1 MKEEI
6 YINLSGIYDGFPSEL
21 NCKDINGTNCYCD
34 DYAKERLRKRLQ
46 DVSLERV
53 HFIDSGNYH
62 YLSYFFLERI
72 QEDFALVLL
81 DHHPDYQPP
90 SFGDI
95 LSCGGWVKNA
105 FEEFE
110 HLKKVYMV
118 DVDEDLF
125 YQLKDVPPEICLL
138 KKDELEKISADL
150 PIYVSLDKDV
160 LSEDEA
166 ATDWDQGDMKISE
179 LLDIMSVLQEHRLL
193 GVDVCG
199 EKKEAPTD
207 SEIEINRKINE
218 TINETIYNCFDNSI

>member
-166 ATDWDQGDMKISE
+166 ATDWDQGDMKLSE

-207 SEIEINRKINE
+207 SEIETNRKINE
-218 TINETIYNCFDNSI
+218 TIYNFFDNSI

>member
-150 PIYVSLDKDV
+150 PIYISLDKDV

-166 ATDWDQGDMKISE
+166 ATDWDQGDMKLSE
-179 LLDIMSVLQEHRLL
+179 LLDIMRVLQEHRLL

-218 TINETIYNCFDNSI
+218 TIYNCFDNSI

>member
-179 LLDIMSVLQEHRLL
+179 LLDIMRVLQEHRLL
-193 GVDVCG
+193 GMDVCG

>member
-34 DYAKERLRKRLQ
+34 DYAKEILRKRLQ

-81 DHHPDYQPP
+81 DHHPDFQPP

-105 FEEFE
+105 FEEFD

-118 DVDEDLF
+118 DVDKDLF

-138 KKDELEKISADL
+138 KKDELGKISADL
-150 PIYVSLDKDV
+150 PIYISLDKDV

-166 ATDWDQGDMKISE
+166 ATDWDQGDMKLLE
-179 LLDIMSVLQEHRLL
+179 LLDIMRVLQEHRLL

-207 SEIEINRKINE
+207 REIEINRKINE
-218 TINETIYNCFDNSI
+218 TIYNCFDNSM

>member
-179 LLDIMSVLQEHRLL
+179 LLDIMRVLQEHRLL
-193 GVDVCG
+193 GMDVCG

-207 SEIEINRKINE
+207 SEIEINRKV
-218 TINETIYNCFDNSI
+218 NETIYNCFDNSI

>member
-34 DYAKERLRKRLQ
+34 DYAKEILRKRLQ

-81 DHHPDYQPP
+81 DHHPDFQPP

-105 FEEFE
+105 FEEFD

-166 ATDWDQGDMKISE
+166 ATDWDQGDMKLSE
-179 LLDIMSVLQEHRLL
+179 LLDIMRVLQEHRLL
-193 GVDVCG
+193 GMDVCG

-218 TINETIYNCFDNSI
+218 TIYNCFDNSI

>member
-6 YINLSGIYDGFPSEL
+6 YINLSGIYDAFPSEL

-34 DYAKERLRKRLQ
+34 DYAKEILRKRLQ

-81 DHHPDYQPP
+81 DHHPDFQPP

-105 FEEFE
+105 FEEFD

-166 ATDWDQGDMKISE
+166 ATDWDQGDMKLSE
-179 LLDIMSVLQEHRLL
+179 LLDIMRVLQEHRLL
-193 GVDVCG
+193 GMDVCG

-218 TINETIYNCFDNSI
+218 TIYNCFDNSI

>member
-150 PIYVSLDKDV
+150 PIYISLDKDV
-160 LSEDEA
+160 LSENEA

-207 SEIEINRKINE
+207 SEIETNRKINE
-218 TINETIYNCFDNSI
+218 TIYNFFDNSI